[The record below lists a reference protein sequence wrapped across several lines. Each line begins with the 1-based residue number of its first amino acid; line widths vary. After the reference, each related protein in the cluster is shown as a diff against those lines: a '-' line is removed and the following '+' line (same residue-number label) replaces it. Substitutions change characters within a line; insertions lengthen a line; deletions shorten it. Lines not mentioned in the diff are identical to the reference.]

1 MKRIDGTELWT
12 DGVVKYKKNE
22 QGNLAVYNEETVV
35 DPGEVEL
42 KPAPQE
48 VRVDIKFDDE

>member
-22 QGNLAVYNEETVV
+22 QGNLAVYNEETIVES
-35 DPGEVEL
+35 GEVEL